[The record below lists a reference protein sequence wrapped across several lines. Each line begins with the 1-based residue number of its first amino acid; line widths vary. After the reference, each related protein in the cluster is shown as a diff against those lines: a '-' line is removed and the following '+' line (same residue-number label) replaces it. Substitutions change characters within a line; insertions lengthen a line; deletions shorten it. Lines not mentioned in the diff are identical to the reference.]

1 MHILT
6 ALTYYRPH
14 HSGLT
19 IYTERLARALAARGH
34 QVTVLT
40 SQYEENLP
48 REEHLHGVDVIRL
61 PVRARLSKGVIMP
74 GIPFWAW
81 KLARKADVV
90 HLHLPQFDAAP
101 ISLIARLLG
110 KPVVVTYHCD
120 LLLPHGFIHKIANLG
135 SNIANHITATLANA
149 IVTNTQDYAD
159 NSVYLSRYARK
170 VRAIPPPVVMPE
182 VSAAEVKAFREKY
195 GIQPD
200 ERIVGMLGRLAAE
213 KGVEFVVEA
222 MPKVLEKYP
231 KARAIHVGQYQDVM
245 GEEQYAQKLA
255 PLIADLGA
263 HWKFLGVLLSGEVS
277 AFLHACDVLVA
288 PSTNSTES
296 FGMVQV
302 EAMTC
307 GTPAIA
313 SDIPGARQPVLMTKM
328 GEVVPVGAVDQLAT
342 AIIRVLDKPG
352 DYQGDIPAIT
362 KRFSPQT
369 IAEEYEELFAKIT
382 A

>member
-40 SQYEENLP
+40 SQYEDELP
-48 REEHLHGVDVIRL
+48 RHEHLHGVDVIRL

-81 KLARKADVV
+81 KLARQADVV

-135 SNIANHITATLANA
+135 SNIANHITATLANM

-159 NSVYLSRYARK
+159 NSDYLSRYARK
-170 VRAIPPPVVMPE
+170 VRAIPPPVIMPE
-182 VSAAEVKAFREKY
+182 VSAAEVQAFREKF
-195 GIQPD
+195 GIQPG
-200 ERIVGMLGRLAAE
+200 ECVIGMLGRLAAE
-213 KGVEFVVEA
+213 KGVEYLVEA
-222 MPKVLEKYP
+222 MPKVLEQYP
-231 KARAIHVGQYQDVM
+231 DARAIHVGQYQNVM

-328 GEVVPVGAVDQLAT
+328 GEVVPVAAVDELAA
-342 AIIRVLDKPG
+342 AIIKILANPDG
-352 DYQGDIPAIT
+352 YQGDIPAIT

-369 IAEEYEELFAKIT
+369 IAEEYEQLFAEIT

>member
-19 IYTERLARALAARGH
+19 IYTERLARALAADGH

-40 SQYEENLP
+40 SQYEDDLP

-61 PVRARLSKGVIMP
+61 PVWARLSKGVIMP
-74 GIPFWAW
+74 GMPFWAW
-81 KLARKADVV
+81 KLTRQADVV

-120 LLLPHGFIHKIANLG
+120 LLLPHGFIHKIANFG
-135 SNIANHITATLANA
+135 SNIANHITATLANV

-159 NSVYLSRYARK
+159 NSEYLSRYAHK
-170 VRAIPPPVVMPE
+170 VRAIPPPAVMPE
-182 VSAAEVKAFREKY
+182 VSPAEVEAFREKY
-195 GIQPD
+195 GIRPG
-200 ERIVGMLGRLAAE
+200 ERVIGMLGRLAAE
-213 KGVEFVVEA
+213 KGVEYVVGA
-222 MPKVLEKYP
+222 MPTVLEKYP
-231 KARAIHVGQYQDVM
+231 NARAIHVGQYEDVM

-255 PLIADLGA
+255 PLIAALGS
-263 HWKFLGVLLSGEVS
+263 HWKFLGVLPSCEVS
-277 AFLHACDVLVA
+277 AFLHGADLLAA

-307 GTPAIA
+307 GTPAVA
-313 SDIPGARQPVLMTKM
+313 SDMPGARQPVLMTKM
-328 GEVVPVGAVDQLAT
+328 GEIVPVGAVAELAA
-342 AIIRVLDKPG
+342 AIIKILDDPAA
-352 DYQGDIPAIT
+352 YQGDIPAIT
-362 KRFSPQT
+362 QRFSPGT
-369 IAEEYEELFAKIT
+369 IAKAYEDLFNEIT